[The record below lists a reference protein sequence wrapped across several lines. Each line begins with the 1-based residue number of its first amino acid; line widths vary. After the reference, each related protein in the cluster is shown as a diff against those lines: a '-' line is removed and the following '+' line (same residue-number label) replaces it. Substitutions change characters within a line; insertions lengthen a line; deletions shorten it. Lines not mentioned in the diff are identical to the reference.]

1 MLRGQATQRLDT
13 FNSLINNQKI
23 KMKLSQTFF
32 SRQFIW
38 EIVRIITV
46 GVASLLFSL
55 EIIPLPV
62 LLVAMAFGLYSLVK
76 AATIQIYKEHK
87 IGTELFITIAVT
99 ISVLGKEYLAGA
111 VVLMI
116 ILIAE
121 YIASASTEKARASI
135 KELIGSVPKT
145 AIIKKD
151 SKEETVAITDLK
163 VGDIILVK
171 AGEKIPVDGKVIGG
185 TASVNQAPITGE
197 SVPQEKIIG
206 SDAFAGTIV
215 ETGALDI
222 QMTKAVKDT
231 VFARIISLVEEAE
244 SQQAP
249 IEKFTDKI
257 ASWLIPVVFIFV
269 GAVYFFTR
277 DVKLIIALLIFTSP
291 AELGL
296 ATPLV
301 TIAAIA
307 RAAREGILIKGGLFL
322 EELSKVTTMV
332 FDKTGTLTVG
342 RPTVNKVEIINNAY
356 SENQIVQ
363 IAAATDRRSNHP
375 LANAILNYADKL
387 KLTYAEPENFEVIKG
402 RGVKAQ
408 VENKSVLL
416 GNKAFMIENKIE
428 VSETNTNTIDTA
440 IYLSVEN
447 KLTGVLYVSDA
458 IREGAK
464 EMITG
469 LRNSGIKNIIML
481 TGDNPETAKHISEQ
495 IGITDYRADLLS
507 ENKINIIKEL
517 QKDGSKIAMVGD
529 GINDAPAL
537 VQANIGIAMGA
548 AGTEAAME
556 AADIV
561 WMQDKLEKIA
571 LARAISKR
579 AFKTIKENIFV
590 GVGVVHVI
598 GITLVL
604 LRIIGPIQAAAI
616 HLLPDTLVFIN
627 SIKLLRV
634 KIK

>member
-1 MLRGQATQRLDT
+1 MT
-13 FNSLINNQKI
+13 FT
-23 KMKLSQTFF
+23 QTFF
-32 SRQFIW
+32 SRQFLW

-55 EIIPLPV
+55 EIIPLSI
-62 LLVAMAFGLYSLVK
+62 LLAAMAFGLYSLVK
-76 AATIQIYKEHK
+76 TAAIEIYKEHK
-87 IGTELFITIAVT
+87 IGTELFITIAVI
-99 ISVLGKEYLAGA
+99 ISVVGKEYLAGA

-121 YIASASTEKARASI
+121 YIASASTERARASI

-145 AIIKKD
+145 AIVKKD

-163 VGDIILVK
+163 VGDIVLVK

-197 SVPQEKIIG
+197 SVPLEKIAG
-206 SDAFAGTIV
+206 NDAFAGTIV

-222 QMTKAVKDT
+222 EMTKAVKDT

-249 IEKFTDKI
+249 IEKFTDKV
-257 ASWLIPVVFIFV
+257 ASWLIPVVFVFV

-277 DVKLIIALLIFTSP
+277 DVKLVIALLIFTSP

-322 EELSKVTTMV
+322 EELSKVTTIV

-342 RPTVNKVEIINNAY
+342 RPTVNKMEVTDNSYN
-356 SENQIVQ
+356 ENQLVEM
-363 IAAATDRRSNHP
+363 AAAADRRSNHP
-375 LANAILNYADKL
+375 LANSILNYADKL
-387 KLTYAEPENFEVIKG
+387 KLSYGEPENFEVIKG

-416 GNKAFMIENKIE
+416 GNKTFMEENKVE
-428 VSETNTNTIDTA
+428 MHQLKTNSTDTA
-440 IYLSVEN
+440 IYLSIEN
-447 KLTGVLYVSDA
+447 KLAGVLYVSDA
-458 IREGAK
+458 IRKGAK

-469 LRNSGIKNIIML
+469 LRKSGIKNIVML
-481 TGDNPETAKHISEQ
+481 TGDNSETAKHVSEQ
-495 IGITDYRADLLS
+495 IGITDYRADLLP
-507 ENKINIIKEL
+507 EDKINIIKEL

-561 WMQDKLEKIA
+561 LMQDKLEKIA
-571 LARAISKR
+571 LTRAISKR

-604 LRIIGPIQAAAI
+604 LRIIGPVQAAAI

-634 KIK
+634 KIKV